1 VSDSELDKLAEQ
13 IAQLKVDDLLAG
25 TASTLA
31 SMAYAKLAAGERD
44 QARQAIDA
52 LAALLPLLQDADVKR
67 DLGAALANLQVA
79 FATASGSA

>member
-1 VSDSELDKLAEQ
+1 MSEPELDKLAEQ
-13 IAQLKVDDLLAG
+13 IAQLKVDDVLVG

-31 SMAYAKLAAGERD
+31 SVAYAKLAAKDLD

-52 LAALLPLLQDADVKR
+52 LVAIVPLLQDAGAKR

-79 FATASGSA
+79 FAGARA